1 MGMTAPI
8 EVRAVFND
16 SLTPK
21 EVVVGVARSMFQA
34 VSICQ
39 NLHGLVP
46 VFGHTILTGNKGE
59 TNRQWRVL
67 VQRPEP
73 KNEGGLS

>member
-21 EVVVGVARSMFQA
+21 EVVVGMARSMVQA
-34 VSICQ
+34 VSMCQ
-39 NLHGLVP
+39 HLGGFEWVP
-46 VFGHTILTGNKGE
+46 GCAILTGNKGE

-67 VQRPEP
+67 VRRPDSI
-73 KNEGGLS
+73 KLEGQ

>member
-21 EVVVGVARSMFQA
+21 EVVVGVARSKVQA
-34 VSICQ
+34 LSMCQ
-39 NLHGLVP
+39 NLHGFAPVP
-46 VFGHTILTGNKGE
+46 GYTILTGNKGE

-67 VQRPEP
+67 VQRPES